1 MASATLSDFT
11 NLRPMSKRPWYHEGL
26 RFRCTGCGHCC
37 TGDPGY
43 VWVNKAEIAA
53 MAAAVGASIPEF
65 EETFV
70 RRVGRRKS
78 LLEMPNGD
86 CVFFDRLRCRC
97 KVYAH
102 RPPQCRSWPFWGSNL
117 RTPETWE
124 QTCLAC
130 PGSGR
135 GPIVLLAQIEA
146 QRAIRKV

>member
-1 MASATLSDFT
+1 
-11 NLRPMSKRPWYHEGL
+11 MSKRPWYHEGL

-53 MAAAVGASIPEF
+53 MAAAVGVSIPEF

-70 RRVGRRKS
+70 RRMGRRKS

-86 CVFFDRLRCRC
+86 CVLFDRLRCRC

-102 RPPQCRSWPFWGSNL
+102 RPPQCRSWPFWKSNL

-124 QTCLAC
+124 QTCLVC

-135 GPIVLLAQIEA
+135 GPIVLLEQIKA
-146 QRAIRKV
+146 QRAMRNV